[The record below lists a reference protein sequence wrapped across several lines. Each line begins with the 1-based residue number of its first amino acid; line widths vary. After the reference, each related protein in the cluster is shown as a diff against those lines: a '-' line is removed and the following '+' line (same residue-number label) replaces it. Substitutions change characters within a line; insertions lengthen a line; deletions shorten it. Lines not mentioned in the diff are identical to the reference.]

1 MLKILIAEDEKDLR
15 DFLRDELTDANFEV
29 TAVGNGADAIIEA
42 VEQRFDVYLLD
53 MFMPGLDGIQTI
65 RVLRKVTPNIPIIG
79 LTGYMGQ
86 GYMSQAAAWG
96 VTCLAK
102 PIEMSNLLRELMDT
116 LGQKAQ

>member
-1 MLKILIAEDEKDLR
+1 
-15 DFLRDELTDANFEV
+15 
-29 TAVGNGADAIIEA
+29 
-42 VEQRFDVYLLD
+42 
-53 MFMPGLDGIQTI
+53 
-65 RVLRKVTPNIPIIG
+65 LRKVTPNIPIIG